1 MHNYD
6 EKLGH
11 ISWLVRERTC
21 IFHNDDKNIGLE
33 KIEVVRMN
41 SIYKFEC
48 CRICILHNDDKN
60 IGLVKVE
67 TVKNEFNC
75 NSEIIKIE

>member
-1 MHNYD
+1 MHN
-6 EKLGH
+6 E
-11 ISWLVRERTC
+11 
-21 IFHNDDKNIGLE
+21 DKNIGLE

-41 SIYKFEC
+41 SIYNSEC
-48 CRICILHNDDKN
+48 SRICILHNVDKN

-67 TVKNEFNC
+67 IVRMNSIC